1 MAKLL
6 TSRVTIS
13 SQVGAFPVI
22 PLPFED
28 YPSSSD
34 RPEKQVPE
42 KADQGTIGNDT
53 HMDC

>member
-1 MAKLL
+1 
-6 TSRVTIS
+6 
-13 SQVGAFPVI
+13 VGACPVT

-28 YPSSSD
+28 HQRTRACQTG
-34 RPEKQVPE
+34 RPEKQALG